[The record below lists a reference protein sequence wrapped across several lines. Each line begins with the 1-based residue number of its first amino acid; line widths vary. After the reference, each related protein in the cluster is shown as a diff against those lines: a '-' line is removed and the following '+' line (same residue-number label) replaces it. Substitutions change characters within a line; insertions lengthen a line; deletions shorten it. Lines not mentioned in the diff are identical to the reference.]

1 VRFTDVGENTDNT
14 TVIIAAT
21 ITLSTR
27 AQLIL
32 PASTPKPATAK
43 RAMISQ
49 DTSSSVGPRSA
60 TGKHHH
66 RARYATQRK
75 RGDIDQ

>member
-49 DTSSSVGPRSA
+49 DT
-60 TGKHHH
+60 
-66 RARYATQRK
+66 
-75 RGDIDQ
+75 